1 MAGLALPSLDEIRQE
16 RERRR
21 VRPAGPAALAERA
34 SNGRWQH
41 AAHLDLLDEKLVA
54 LAEGRIKRLIVT
66 MPPRHGKSQL
76 CSRYFP
82 AWYLGTHPENRVI
95 LCSYEAGFAAKW
107 GGEARD
113 ILSEHGQ
120 LFGVRVSDETSAR
133 DDWRLDGREGGMVT
147 AGAGGP
153 ITGRGANLLIIDDPV
168 KNARDANS
176 PTVRQA
182 VWDWWQ
188 STALT
193 RLEPD
198 ASVLIIQT
206 RWHKHDLA
214 GRLLTEDPDEVD
226 EADDER
232 WEVLNL
238 PALAESAGD
247 ELGRKPGDALW
258 PQRWPAERLMRRMRR
273 LGSYVWGA
281 LYQQRPTDPEGN
293 YFKRSWF
300 TVVEPERVPTLS
312 RSCRCWDLAATV
324 QGEKG
329 NTDPDFL
336 AGVKVGKGENGK
348 YYVQHAHVERTTPEG
363 VEKTIQQFGHS
374 DGRTVAIRAE
384 QEGAASGKIVAAHFS
399 RLMDSWDFRF
409 TGIPRNSKLT
419 RSGPFN
425 AACERGDV
433 ILVAGKWNEAFIEQL
448 VSFPNGAHDD
458 QVDAAVGA
466 YTELAGADEPWD
478 EQAVQDAFDAPGET
492 LDDDGKSPVERMLAR
507 ARERYEI
514 GSLEI

>member
-1 MAGLALPSLDEIRQE
+1 MSALQAKPAGGFTLPSLEAIRAE
-16 RERRR
+16 RQRRR
-21 VRPAGPAALAERA
+21 SRPETPAALAVRA

-41 AAHLDLLDEKLVA
+41 ATHLDLLDAKLVA

-82 AWYLGTHPENRVI
+82 AWYLGTRPDNRVI

-113 ILSEHGQ
+113 ILSEHGG

-133 DDWRLDGREGGMVT
+133 DDWKIDGREGGMVT
-147 AGAGGP
+147 AGAGGA
-153 ITGRGANLLIIDDPV
+153 ITGRGANLFIVDDPV

-176 PTVRQA
+176 PTVRQG

-198 ASVLIIQT
+198 ASVLVIQT
-206 RWHKHDLA
+206 RWHKQDLA
-214 GRLLTEDPDEVD
+214 GRLIAEDQDED
-226 EADDER
+226 DGGDDER

-238 PALAESAGD
+238 PAIAESEGD
-247 ELGRKPGDALW
+247 AMGRSIGDALW
-258 PQRWPAERLMRRMRR
+258 PERWSAERLEKRKRR
-273 LGSYVWGA
+273 LGGYVFGA

-300 TVVEPERVPTLS
+300 NVVTPDRVPQLERAT
-312 RSCRCWDLAATV
+312 RCWDLAATV

-329 NTDPDFL
+329 NEDPDYL
-336 AGVKVGKGENGK
+336 AGVKIGKGVDGR
-348 YYVQHAHVERTTPEG
+348 YYVQHCHTERTTPDG
-363 VEKTIQQFGHS
+363 VEKTIRQLAHS
-374 DGRTVAIRAE
+374 DGRDVAIRAE
-384 QEGAASGKIVAAHFS
+384 QEGAASGKIVANYYS
-399 RLMDSWDFRF
+399 RLMDGWNFRF
-409 TGIPRNSKLT
+409 TGIPRNSKFT

-433 ILVAGKWNEAFIEQL
+433 VLVAGAWNEPFLEELTAF
-448 VSFPNGAHDD
+448 PTGTHDD
-458 QVDAAVGA
+458 RVDAAVGA
-466 YTELAGADEPWD
+466 YEDL
-478 EQAVQDAFDAPGET
+478 QA
-492 LDDDGKSPVERMLAR
+492 SVEVDTGGFVMTAN
-507 ARERYEI
+507 A
-514 GSLEI
+514 